1 MKDVISNTKFWIISS
16 SQNILK
22 VDQKNNPSS
31 TAVIVP
37 IVVKFM
43 VNRFESRK
51 ELQSND
57 QNDDIGEVE
66 DVLILHKVRDVSS
79 SRP

>member
-31 TAVIVP
+31 TVVIVP

-43 VNRFESRK
+43 VIRFESRK

-66 DVLILHKVRDVSS
+66 DALILHKVRDVSP

>member
-1 MKDVISNTKFWIISS
+1 M
-16 SQNILK
+16 K

-31 TAVIVP
+31 TVVIVP

-66 DVLILHKVRDVSS
+66 DALIFTR
-79 SRP
+79 